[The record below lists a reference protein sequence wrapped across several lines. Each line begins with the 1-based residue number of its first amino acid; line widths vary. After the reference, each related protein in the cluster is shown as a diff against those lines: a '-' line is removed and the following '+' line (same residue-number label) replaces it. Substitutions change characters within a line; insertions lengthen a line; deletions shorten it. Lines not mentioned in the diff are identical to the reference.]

1 MADNTKIIAIWLE
14 CDIEIVK
21 AADDENF
28 PKSGLE
34 SIGVIKEKSTTLE
47 ATDGENLE
55 LKKTGGKVVDSVETE
70 GGFELVTTVIE
81 PSKLYKTLGLTEDD
95 YDASGKM
102 KVKTHVVADRYAVR
116 LTPKRIG
123 GMGIE
128 APLCQVS
135 FKPGGSEEEGGSAE
149 VRFKFL
155 FGAADYWYEKFK
167 KTAASNIAATG
178 SNPVSPAPASSSS
191 KG

>member
-102 KVKTHVVADRYAVR
+102 KVKTHVVEDRFAVK
-116 LTPKRIG
+116 LTPKRVG

-155 FGAADYWYEKFK
+155 FGNAGYWYERVK
-167 KTAASNIAATG
+167 KTAASSIAATG
-178 SNPVSPAPASSSS
+178 SNPVAPASSSS